1 MTLLAPPYEPL
12 PGRALFVVPHPD
24 DEVGCGAAL
33 LAHARAGA
41 PIDVLQVFDGALGN
55 EDGVARAEL
64 ALRREAERSS
74 LQVLAPEAS
83 PTLISWGLPEGHAPT
98 SADLESGRGAA
109 GAADSDAAPRD
120 AVRSLGG
127 TPIPTITRSPP
138 PSRRRDALGPEAP
151 RAVAY
156 EVWSDLEP
164 DWVVTPETGDW
175 ATLER
180 ALACH
185 GSQGGESELRAA
197 LRERG
202 RRRAL
207 SPVRPSAR
215 PSPASPDA
223 RSSGGPRED
232 RGGRL
237 APPSGC
243 GGWDRAGRGH
253 PGAGAACPRARRPP
267 PGRATCGRGRDP
279 APPSSPRLA
288 TVLLGSDPDEAPDP
302 LGQLACCNAC

>member
-24 DEVGCGAAL
+24 DEVLGCGAAL

-64 ALRREAERSS
+64 ALRREAELLES

-98 SADLESGRGAA
+98 SADLAAAAARLEQLIRTRRPATLFAPWSGDAHPDHHSVSAA
-109 GAADSDAAPRD
+109 VAAA
-120 AVRSLGG
+120 L
-127 TPIPTITRSPP
+127 
-138 PSRRRDALGPEAP
+138 DALGPEAP

-207 SPVRPSAR
+207 SGVAFGQ
-215 PSPASPDA
+215 A
-223 RSSGGPRED
+223 
-232 RGGRL
+232 L
-237 APPSGC
+237 ACFP
-243 GGWDRAGRGH
+243 
-253 PGAGAACPRARRPP
+253 RRPVL
-267 PGRATCGRGRDP
+267 GRA
-279 APPSSPRLA
+279 A
-288 TVLLGSDPDEAPDP
+288 
-302 LGQLACCNAC
+302 